1 MEPSTVIL
9 ETIHGSRLYG
19 LAHEDS
25 DEDVFKVVAHRNKAL
40 VSCRD
45 GLDYR
50 EFSLHKF
57 LEYVYNGSHQ
67 SCEALFSPVAYVHP
81 FYEPMFR
88 QMRVTGGTAFSAY
101 RRTIR
106 AFSHGDFKKRRHA
119 VRLGLNLSELRA
131 KGRFNP
137 RLNASELSI
146 VNDWAE
152 RYEGVELFDKASN
165 IASIPA

>member
-1 MEPSTVIL
+1 MDESTVIL

-19 LAHEDS
+19 LDHAGS
-25 DEDVFKVVAHRNKAL
+25 DLDVFKVVAHRRKAL

-81 FYEPMFR
+81 YYKAMFR
-88 QMRVTGGTAFSAY
+88 GMRVTGAAAFSAY
-101 RRTIR
+101 RRTIK
-106 AFSHGDFKKRRHA
+106 AFAFGDEKKRRHA
-119 VRLGLNLSELRA
+119 VRLGFNLSDLRA
-131 KGRFNP
+131 YGRFNP
-137 RLNASELSI
+137 QLTPEQI
-146 VNDWAE
+146 VAVRNMAHVL
-152 RYEGVELFDKASN
+152 EGDALFEA
-165 IASIPA
+165 ATAL